1 LPVPYRINHKSWH
14 NIQNITRDIFNDLVV
29 MLTDIEQPMLE
40 DKDARFYWVWVS
52 VSYVLL
58 EVMRLALT
66 PAGP

>member
-1 LPVPYRINHKSWH
+1 
-14 NIQNITRDIFNDLVV
+14 